1 MQSLSLTQADVVR
14 LSVDHALALRTL
26 HRNGE
31 AGRSLRMVSM
41 AQAGDRQAAE
51 WLYRQFQGRVFALMR
66 RIVGHQDAEDLTQQC
81 FLTMLRRIGDFAGKS
96 SFWTWFYRL
105 SVNEALQHLRRKSR
119 RPVPSS
125 MVEELCDHREQ
136 GGGEPIETREAVVH
150 ALHRL
155 SPAQRDALKLHYQ
168 QGLSYKDI
176 SQRLAIPMGTVGS
189 RINQAKTY
197 MAKTL
202 DIDRSPVATRSAA

>member
-1 MQSLSLTQADVVR
+1 
-14 LSVDHALALRTL
+14 
-26 HRNGE
+26 
-31 AGRSLRMVSM
+31 MVSM

-51 WLYRQFQGRVFALMR
+51 WLYHQFQSRVFALMR
-66 RIVGHQDAEDLTQQC
+66 KIVGRQDAEDLTQQC

-96 SFWTWFYRL
+96 SFWSWFYRL
-105 SVNEALQHLRRKSR
+105 SVNEALQHLRRKNR
-119 RPVPSS
+119 RPAPSPV
-125 MVEELCDHREQ
+125 VEELSDHREQ
-136 GGGEPIETREAVVH
+136 GGREPVETREAVAH

-155 SPAQRDALKLHYQ
+155 PPGQRDALKLHYQ

-189 RINQAKTY
+189 RINQAKIY

-202 DIDRSPVATRSAA
+202 DIERNSAAPVTRSAA